1 MKLVSI
7 NSVLLEKYF
16 HDKEV
21 LQKNKRPYVLVVH
34 LSYKGKKQDFAVPIR
49 SNIPAS
55 APKDQ
60 YFALPPRPTTKP
72 KNRHG
77 IHYIKMFP
85 VTRQYLIR
93 YRIEGNEFATLI
105 HNIINRNSKEIIQ
118 HCQKYLDD
126 YASGIHP
133 QFSTNIDFLLDQLY
147 SDAQ

>member
-1 MKLVSI
+1 
-7 NSVLLEKYF
+7 
-16 HDKEV
+16 
-21 LQKNKRPYVLVVH
+21 
-34 LSYKGKKQDFAVPIR
+34 
-49 SNIPAS
+49 
-55 APKDQ
+55 
-60 YFALPPRPTTKP
+60 
-72 KNRHG
+72 
-77 IHYIKMFP
+77 MFP